1 MITTQFQLD
10 EVQYLFTFQDETKL
24 WISKEFIEKYNQ
36 LPFYDIIKN
45 SEKYEDDSYYIDM
58 PSSTMEKVI
67 RFLLAEDKNISS
79 LDFKES
85 YDIYKIIYEFSVTAD
100 NSIQKC
106 LLFHIKE
113 LFIDYLN
120 ENNYVVYNKYDIF
133 WHSLRKLNI
142 SIELFSLE
150 KKKICMQGLFT
161 PKRKDELFYYSI
173 LFKMMNVTTV
183 EIESNNH
190 NNIDSY
196 ASNIP
201 IEYICPKYIKD
212 IFPSLESLTITINIH
227 YKKSE
232 FLLKP
237 NSDEYIMEYARL
249 FDSSFY
255 TLSDSEEYEYFTR
268 SEMNEY
274 NTISSLDLNKLY
286 YSHDLVYVYKR
297 NKENNKLPKLYKYFI
312 NEGINTNHYLHV
324 EMNGTTNEYTLFD
337 RISIEYDEKTNDKT
351 LCINELSSQLNTSQ
365 LIQLSTYMCSSNI
378 MINTNFF
385 STYEAMAFMK
395 ALEDSIF
402 DSLKILSVRWI
413 KELTFDINKNLY
425 IKIMTTHLFPNVTE
439 LIYNEEYFEL
449 SSIKKECFPKL
460 HIINIDIK
468 ITHKFVESLI
478 PVNLISM
485 IDTIRI
491 KEIESDQKKEIALQF
506 DNLAYIYSIYIDG
519 IDDLIYYCPHIKE
532 LLENSLISIHKLT
545 VDTSDFVNIKKLDYF
560 KNYKQNIDFL
570 DIKLKVDY
578 NISIKYL
585 KSISN
590 IFNNNKI
597 NTIHK
602 LTINLNLIQKDL
614 SSEYLNIYEK
624 IMEKLIP
631 KASFVKIEFINDIPN
646 DNFLE
651 LYTTDNLPKL
661 EYIELCKRKDKKWWI
676 HFIQR
681 LINYIYKNNFPLS
694 TTIRLNNS
702 FIVNDYYIYDPNSS
716 IFRYKYE
723 NHTYINTIIGTKN
736 KLMNEYEIETL
747 FDCDTI
753 SDKQIKIYEQKLND
767 SSFIQ
772 ENSVDYEF

>member
-1 MITTQFQLD
+1 
-10 EVQYLFTFQDETKL
+10 
-24 WISKEFIEKYNQ
+24 
-36 LPFYDIIKN
+36 
-45 SEKYEDDSYYIDM
+45 
-58 PSSTMEKVI
+58 
-67 RFLLAEDKNISS
+67 
-79 LDFKES
+79 
-85 YDIYKIIYEFSVTAD
+85 
-100 NSIQKC
+100 
-106 LLFHIKE
+106 
-113 LFIDYLN
+113 
-120 ENNYVVYNKYDIF
+120 
-133 WHSLRKLNI
+133 
-142 SIELFSLE
+142 
-150 KKKICMQGLFT
+150 
-161 PKRKDELFYYSI
+161 
-173 LFKMMNVTTV
+173 MMNITTV

-312 NEGINTNHYLHV
+312 NEGINMNHYLHV
-324 EMNGTTNEYTLFD
+324 EMNGTTNEYPLFD
-337 RISIEYDEKTNDKT
+337 RISIEYDD
-351 LCINELSSQLNTSQ
+351 
-365 LIQLSTYMCSSNI
+365 
-378 MINTNFF
+378 FF

-506 DNLAYIYSIYIDG
+506 DNVAYIYSIYIDG

-532 LLENSLISIHKLT
+532 LLENCLISIHKLT

-747 FDCDTI
+747 FDYFYDDEKLSTLINFIINGKIPQLKRIIINFSDTI